1 MDKETAAFILMITI
15 VGILVF
21 VFVLL
26 SILTG
31 TVF

>member
-26 SILTG
+26 SIITG

>member
-1 MDKETAAFILMITI
+1 MDKETAAFIVLITI

-21 VFVLL
+21 VFILM